1 MTYYRVSLQGT
12 LGSQENYSINPSFA
26 TSYPGTP
33 SVEELQAAADA
44 IAAVNVP
51 TALADLKSN
60 RAPLT
65 VVRVEA
71 RSDTHV
77 LELAAEAP
85 YTGSQSSNVQP
96 AAPPQTALVFSL
108 RTNRPGASG
117 RGRLYW
123 PALANALDSTTLRLP
138 ASTVNGIVAGAA
150 TYLRAIQDA
159 LKAGISPAPAAST
172 FELAVFSKTAGGH
185 QLVNRIM
192 VGDVLDTQRRRRDR
206 LPEAYKTAPF
216 PA

>member
-1 MTYYRVSLQGT
+1 MVYYRVSLQGT
-12 LGSQENYSINPSFA
+12 LGSQENYSINPCFA
-26 TSYPGTP
+26 TSRDVSAG
-33 SVEELQAAADA
+33 VAGLQAAADA

-60 RAPLT
+60 GAPLT
-65 VVRVEA
+65 LVRVEE
-71 RSDTHV
+71 RENNHT
-77 LELAAEAP
+77 LTLAAEAA
-85 YTGSQSSNVQP
+85 YTGSQSSNVPP

-108 RTNRPGASG
+108 RTDRPGASG

-138 ASTVNGIVAGAA
+138 AGTVNGVVAGAA

-159 LKAGISPAPAAST
+159 LKAGISPAPSAAT
-172 FELAVFSKTAGGH
+172 FELAVFSKKSGGH